1 MIKLEFTEDEV
12 RLLKNALDVV
22 SVPGNIAEIFVA
34 LRAKIVEVAPKEDD
48 GPAQSK

>member
-1 MIKLEFTEDEV
+1 MVKLEFTEDEV

-34 LRAKIVEVAPKEDD
+34 LRAKIVAVAPKEDD

>member
-1 MIKLEFTEDEV
+1 MVKLEFTEDEV

-34 LRAKIVEVAPKEDD
+34 LRAKIVAVAPKEDD
-48 GPAQSK
+48 GPAQNK